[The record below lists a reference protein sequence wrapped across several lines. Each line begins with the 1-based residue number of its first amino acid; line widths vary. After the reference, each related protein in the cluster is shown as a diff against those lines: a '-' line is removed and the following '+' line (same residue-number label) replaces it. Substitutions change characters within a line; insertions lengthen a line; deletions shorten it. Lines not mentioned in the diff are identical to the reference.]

1 MPDNAPLKGL
11 LLCGGYSSRMQE
23 DKSSIVYHGMPQWEY
38 LVSLLSKVVEEVY
51 ISCRPDQ
58 LNTGASFSS
67 YPRLVPDSVEG
78 GGPAAGLISAHILEP
93 ETAWLVLAC
102 DLPLISLQSLQ
113 FLVGERDVTRTAT
126 SFISPFNN
134 LPEPLIAIWEP
145 AGLATLRTNVLSGGP
160 KCPRKSM
167 LSAGEV
173 KVLENPWPEEQFNAN
188 TPEEKA
194 DVISRMDQGLRP

>member
-1 MPDNAPLKGL
+1 MPDNTPLKGL

-23 DKSSIVYHGMPQWEY
+23 DKSRIAYHGMPQWEY
-38 LVSLLSKVVEEVY
+38 LVSLLQQVAGEVY

-58 LNTGASFSS
+58 LNAGEGFSS
-67 YPRLVPDSVEG
+67 YPHLIPDSVEG
-78 GGPAAGLISAHILEP
+78 GGPAVGLISAHRQEP
-93 ETAWLVLAC
+93 GTAWLVLAC

-113 FLVGERDVTRTAT
+113 LLVRERDSACTAT
-126 SFISPFNN
+126 SFISPFNQ

-145 AGLATLRTNVLSGGP
+145 AGLAALEASVLSGGP

-167 LSAGEV
+167 LAGRNV
-173 KVLENPWPEEQFNAN
+173 KVLENPWPQEQFNAN

-194 DVISRMDQGLRP
+194 EAVLMARGRKEL

>member
-1 MPDNAPLKGL
+1 MQDSAPLKGL

-23 DKSSIVYHGMPQWEY
+23 DKSSIAYHGMPQWEY
-38 LVSLLSKVVEEVY
+38 LVSLLSEVVPEVY

-58 LNTGASFSS
+58 LSAGAGFSS
-67 YPRLVPDSVEG
+67 YPHLIADSVEG
-78 GGPAAGLISAHILEP
+78 GGPAVGLISAHMQEP
-93 ETAWLVLAC
+93 GTAWLVLAC

-113 FLVGERDVTRTAT
+113 FLVKERDITRTAT
-126 SFISPFNN
+126 SFISPFNH

-145 AGLATLRTNVLSGGP
+145 AGLAALQRSVLSGGP

-167 LSAGEV
+167 LSGGDV

-194 DVISRMDQGLRP
+194 EALKLRR